1 MMCLKRISCLEIRFL
16 ISWRINLI
24 NDLKEKP
31 FKGKGNFD
39 KELVNERIRFKEVL
53 VIGPNGESFGT
64 VSSKEAL
71 QKSLELGLD
80 LYCVS
85 PNSNPPVCK
94 ILDYGK
100 YKFDKEKKE
109 REAKKNQKKTVL
121 KEIRFTATTDKH
133 DLETKA
139 RAAIEFLK
147 KGYKVKVSVFI
158 KGRMMQRMD
167 IVKQTLTTFLDLVK
181 DYSQMEK
188 EPELLGKDYSVTL
201 NPKKNINGG
210 KNNAK
215 NEK

>member
-1 MMCLKRISCLEIRFL
+1 MS
-16 ISWRINLI
+16 SWRKLII
-24 NDLKEKP
+24 NDGNTRQFKA
-31 FKGKGNFD
+31 KGKAQ
-39 KELVNERIRFKEVL
+39 ELVNERIRFKEVL
-53 VIGPNGESFGT
+53 LIGPDGESFGK
-64 VSSKEAL
+64 VNIKNAL

-109 REAKKNQKKTVL
+109 REAKKNQKKTIL

-133 DLETKA
+133 DLDTKA
-139 RAAIEFLK
+139 RASIEFLK

-167 IVKQTLTTFLDLVK
+167 MVKQTFNTFLDLIK
-181 DYSQMEK
+181 DYSTADK
-188 EPELLGKDYSVTL
+188 EPELLGKDYTVTL
-201 NPKKNINGG
+201 SPKKNIIVNGG
-210 KNNAK
+210 KQYAK
-215 NEK
+215 DEK

>member
-1 MMCLKRISCLEIRFL
+1 M
-16 ISWRINLI
+16 
-24 NDLKEKP
+24 D
-31 FKGKGNFD
+31 
-39 KELVNERIRFKEVL
+39 
-53 VIGPNGESFGT
+53 
-64 VSSKEAL
+64 
-71 QKSLELGLD
+71 LGLD

-85 PNSNPPVCK
+85 PNSNPPVCR

-109 REAKKNQKKTVL
+109 REAKKNQKKTIV

-147 KGYKVKVSVFI
+147 KTYKVKVSVFI

-167 IVKQTLTTFLDLVK
+167 IVKQTLDTFLDLVK
-181 DYSQMEK
+181 DYCIMEK

-201 NPKKNINGG
+201 NPKKTNNGG
-210 KNNAK
+210 KSNAK
-215 NEK
+215 DEK

>member
-1 MMCLKRISCLEIRFL
+1 MEVTI
-16 ISWRINLI
+16 I
-24 NDLKEKP
+24 NDYRDRQFNK
-31 FKGKGNFD
+31 KGNFD
-39 KELVNERIRFKEVL
+39 KELVNERIKFKEVQL
-53 VIGPNGESFGT
+53 IGPEGENFGK

-71 QKSLELGLD
+71 QKSLDLGLD

-85 PNSNPPVCK
+85 PNSNPPVCR

-109 REAKKNQKKTVL
+109 REAKKNQKKTIV

-147 KGYKVKVSVFI
+147 KAYKVKVSVFI

-167 IVKQTLTTFLDLVK
+167 IVKQTLDTFLDLVK
-181 DYSQMEK
+181 DYCQLEK

-201 NPKKNINGG
+201 NPKKNNNGG
-210 KNNAK
+210 KTNAK
-215 NEK
+215 DEK

>member
-1 MMCLKRISCLEIRFL
+1 MEVTI
-16 ISWRINLI
+16 I
-24 NDLKEKP
+24 NDYRDRQFNK
-31 FKGKGNFD
+31 KGNFD
-39 KELVNERIRFKEVL
+39 KELVNERIKFKEVQL
-53 VIGPNGESFGT
+53 IGPEGENFGK

-71 QKSLELGLD
+71 QKSLDLGLD

-85 PNSNPPVCK
+85 PNSNPPVCR

-109 REAKKNQKKTVL
+109 REAKKNQKKTIV

-139 RAAIEFLK
+139 RAAIEFVK
-147 KGYKVKVSVFI
+147 KAYKVKVSVFI

-167 IVKQTLTTFLDLVK
+167 IVKQTLDTFLDLVK
-181 DYSQMEK
+181 DYCQLEK

-201 NPKKNINGG
+201 NPKKNNNGG
-210 KNNAK
+210 KTNAK
-215 NEK
+215 DEK

>member
-1 MMCLKRISCLEIRFL
+1 MEVTI
-16 ISWRINLI
+16 I
-24 NDLKEKP
+24 NDYRDRQFNK
-31 FKGKGNFD
+31 KGNFD
-39 KELVNERIRFKEVL
+39 KELVNEKIKFKEVQL
-53 VIGPNGESFGT
+53 IGPEGENFGK

-71 QKSLELGLD
+71 QKSLDLGLD

-85 PNSNPPVCK
+85 PNSNPPVCR

-109 REAKKNQKKTVL
+109 REAKKNQKKTIV

-147 KGYKVKVSVFI
+147 KAYKVKVSVFI

-167 IVKQTLTTFLDLVK
+167 IVKQTLDTFLDLVK
-181 DYSQMEK
+181 DYCQLEK

-201 NPKKNINGG
+201 NPKKNNNGG
-210 KNNAK
+210 KTNAK
-215 NEK
+215 DEK

>member
-1 MMCLKRISCLEIRFL
+1 MEVTI
-16 ISWRINLI
+16 I
-24 NDLKEKP
+24 NDYRDRQFNKKA
-31 FKGKGNFD
+31 NFD
-39 KELVNERIRFKEVL
+39 KELVNERIKFKEVQL
-53 VIGPNGESFGT
+53 IGPEGENFGK

-71 QKSLELGLD
+71 QKSLDLGLD

-85 PNSNPPVCK
+85 PNSNPPVCR

-109 REAKKNQKKTVL
+109 REAKKNQKKTIV

-147 KGYKVKVSVFI
+147 KAYKVKVSVFI

-167 IVKQTLTTFLDLVK
+167 IVKQTLDTFLDLVK
-181 DYSQMEK
+181 DYCQLEK

-201 NPKKNINGG
+201 NPKKNNNGG
-210 KNNAK
+210 KTNAK
-215 NEK
+215 DEK